1 METGIRNI
9 YTGYFSYI
17 TKDSKPYQL
26 TKLTDMRISDIL
38 AKRMVLL
45 YTLILVSSTVFAQ
58 SGVIK
63 GVIKDTSGERL
74 NGASVIL
81 QGTSRGT
88 TTNSNGEFTLS
99 ATAGT
104 HTLIASYVGFKSV
117 RQTVMV
123 RAGETTTA
131 DVSLL
136 EGGEFQEVV
145 VLGSRSVPRT
155 QLETPVPVDVIDIKK
170 LAGDA
175 PQIYLNQMLT
185 YAAPSFNSGTQ
196 TVSDGTDHIDPAS
209 LRGLGPDQVLVLV
222 NGKRRHNTAL
232 VNVNGTFGRG
242 SVGTDMNSIPV
253 SAIDR
258 VEILRDGA
266 SAQYGSDA
274 IAGVINIILKNS
286 VNAVTASVTAGANFT
301 DFLDNSVTDGETV
314 QTAVNFGIPMGQR
327 GGYMNFAGTYDYR
340 GPTNRA
346 GDRTGTIY
354 SRYNGR
360 NAAGVVQTVD
370 RTDSFLTANNKTR
383 GDFKQRVGQSQ
394 LRSGQFMMN
403 AGYPINEKG
412 AEFYLF
418 GGLGYRN
425 GQAAGVYRLS
435 NESRNVIEIYP
446 FGFLPE
452 IHSDIY
458 DKSLGLGIRGELKN
472 WAVDFSNTYG
482 QNQFS
487 FKVDNS
493 LNSSMELSTPTRFI
507 AGGPVF
513 TQNTTNLDFSRR
525 FDIISG
531 LNIAF
536 GTEHR
541 FERYQLIPG
550 EEASYTDYGKA
561 IQVGVDGSG
570 KPILVP
576 DPKGPISTRFGG
588 ADSSARAGGAQ
599 VFPGFRP
606 ENAVNA
612 TRSAISAYLE
622 GEVNFS
628 PAFLL
633 SAATRFENYNDFGST
648 LNGKLSMRYKIRD
661 NFALRASASTGFRAP
676 SLHQRYF
683 STTATLFV
691 SGVPYEVGTFTND
704 SRPAQL
710 LGIPTLKPEK
720 SKSVSA
726 GFTGNYGKF
735 KVTLDGYFTR
745 ITDRIIYTDL
755 FQGSN
760 ASNAS
765 PVDKEIYRLLSI
777 ANANRAAFF
786 ANAIDTET
794 KGVDLVLSYGTKLG
808 AGNFRADLVGTLGE
822 TKQVGE
828 VKASEKLK
836 GKENIYFSEASR
848 IFLESSVPRT
858 KVGLTLTYGLGNWNF
873 FVRNT
878 YFGEV
883 EEATTTADFFQTYDA
898 KWVTDVTVGYKL
910 SKGLRLSIGSNNA
923 FDVYPETVVNPGNTG
938 GNQFIYSRRAT
949 QFGYNGR
956 YLFGRLELNF

>member
-1 METGIRNI
+1 MRLAVT
-9 YTGYFSYI
+9 FSLR
-17 TKDSKPYQL
+17 KGLMCSFL
-26 TKLTDMRISDIL
+26 FL
-38 AKRMVLL
+38 
-45 YTLILVSSTVFAQ
+45 SSFVFAQ
-58 SGVIK
+58 HGTISGVVK
-63 GVIKDTSGERL
+63 NPTGERL
-74 NGASVIL
+74 GNASVIL
-81 QGTSRGT
+81 HGTSRGAI
-88 TTNSNGEFTLS
+88 TNSEGEFTLS
-99 ATAGT
+99 VPEGT
-104 HTLIASYVGFKSV
+104 YTLVASYVGFKSARHSV
-117 RQTVMV
+117 TV
-123 RAGETTTA
+123 RANERINIEL
-131 DVSLL
+131 SLT
-136 EGGEFQEVV
+136 EAGGIQEVV

-155 QLETPVPVDVIDIKK
+155 QLETPVPVDVIDLKK

-175 PQIYLNQMLT
+175 PQVYVNQILT
-185 YAAPSFNSGTQ
+185 YVAPSFNSGTQ

-209 LRGLGPDQVLVLV
+209 LRGLGPDQVLVLI

-242 SVGTDMNSIPV
+242 SVGTDLNAIPV

-266 SAQYGSDA
+266 AAQYGSDA
-274 IAGVINIILKNS
+274 IAGVINIILKSS
-286 VNAVTASVTAGANFT
+286 VNQVSASATAGAHFT
-301 DFLDNSVTDGETV
+301 NFLDQSITDGETI
-314 QTAVNFGIPMGQR
+314 QTAVNFGIPMGAR
-327 GGYMNFAGTYDYR
+327 GGFINFSGSYDFR
-340 GPTNRA
+340 DATSRA

-383 GDFKQRVGQSQ
+383 ADFKQRVGQSL

-403 AGYPINEKG
+403 AAYPIDEEG
-412 AEFYLF
+412 TEFYLF

-425 GQAAGVYRLS
+425 GQAAGIYRLP
-435 NESRNVIEIYP
+435 NESRNVIDIYP

-458 DKSLGLGIRGELKN
+458 DKSLAFGIKGELKT

-482 QNQFS
+482 QNQFN
-487 FKVDNS
+487 FRVANS
-493 LNSSMELSTPTRFI
+493 LNSSMERGSPTRFN

-525 FDIISG
+525 FEKISG
-531 LNIAF
+531 INVAF
-536 GTEHR
+536 GAEHR
-541 FERYQLIPG
+541 FERYQLLPG

-561 IQVGVDGSG
+561 RQVGIDANGR
-570 KPILVP
+570 PILVP
-576 DPKGPISTRFGG
+576 DPQGPVSTRFGG
-588 ADSSARAGGAQ
+588 ADSSSRAGGAQ

-606 ENAVNA
+606 ENAINA
-612 TRSAISAYLE
+612 TRSAVSGYLD
-622 GEVNFS
+622 GEFNFS
-628 PAFLL
+628 PSFLL
-633 SAATRFENYNDFGST
+633 SVATRLENYNDFGTT
-648 LNGKLSMRYKIRD
+648 LNGKLALRYKVRE
-661 NFALRASASTGFRAP
+661 NFAVRASASTGFRAP

-691 SGVPYEVGTFTND
+691 SGIPYEVGTFTND

-726 GFTGNYGKF
+726 GFTGNYGSF

-745 ITDRIIYTDL
+745 INDRIVYTDL

-760 ASNAS
+760 AANAS
-765 PVDKEIYRLLSI
+765 PVDQEIYRLLAI

-786 ANAIDTET
+786 ANAINTET
-794 KGVDLVLSYGTKLG
+794 KGVDLVVSYGTKLA
-808 AGNFRADLVGTLGE
+808 AGNLRADLVGTL
-822 TKQVGE
+822 TKTKKVGE

-858 KVGLTLTYGLGNWNF
+858 KAGLTLSYDVSKWNF

-883 EEATTTADFFQTYDA
+883 EEATTTAAFLQTYDA
-898 KWVTDVTVGYKL
+898 KVITDVSVGYQF
-910 SKGLRLSIGSNNA
+910 SNGLRLSVGANNLL
-923 FDVYPETVVNPGNTG
+923 DVYPEKVANPGNNG
-938 GNQFIYSRRAT
+938 SNQFIFSRRAT

-956 YLFGRLELNF
+956 FLFARAELDF